1 MAWQCNRYADISTEF
16 LTLRH
21 NEHSFHPSLTT
32 SPADDFNF
40 TNGIFFELEP
50 LIHKRNNLFEAAA
63 NGQVDDIQAYLSTTA
78 NKTDILDQNG
88 DSALH
93 HAARMNRVQVIDFML
108 TAGASVDLYNKDGF
122 TPLHLA
128 AR

>member
-1 MAWQCNRYADISTEF
+1 M
-16 LTLRH
+16 
-21 NEHSFHPSLTT
+21 
-32 SPADDFNF
+32 
-40 TNGIFFELEP
+40 FFDLEP
-50 LIHKRNNLFEAAA
+50 LLPKTNNLFEAAA
-63 NGQVDDIQAYLSTTA
+63 NGQVDDIQSYLLTTK
-78 NKTDILDQNG
+78 NKADILDQNG

-108 TAGASVDLYNKDGF
+108 TAGASVDIYSKDGF